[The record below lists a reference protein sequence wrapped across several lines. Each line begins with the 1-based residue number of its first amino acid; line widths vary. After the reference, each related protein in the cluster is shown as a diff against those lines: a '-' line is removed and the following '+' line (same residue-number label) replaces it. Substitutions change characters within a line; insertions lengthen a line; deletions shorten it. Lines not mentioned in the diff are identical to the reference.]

1 VGAAPDPG
9 EHSGASPTA
18 RYTHQQLGSMIGSNR
33 EAVTRALKR
42 LREEGGVEVRRRQIH
57 ILDLEALKRIAE
69 EPTSRKT
76 VNRQRSGRRRGVKT
90 E

>member
-1 VGAAPDPG
+1 
-9 EHSGASPTA
+9 
-18 RYTHQQLGSMIGSNR
+18 MIGSNR

-69 EPTSRKT
+69 EPTSRRT
-76 VNRQRSGRRRGVKT
+76 ANRQERGRRRGVET
-90 E
+90 APE